1 MNRTFDIQTTIFCSF
16 LKIFSSDFPEKSM
29 KGELLQGFPYLGMG
43 GESPYW
49 GGWGESPPL
58 AENLLIPPLQGKLP
72 Q

>member
-43 GESPYW
+43 GSLPT
-49 GGWGESPPL
+49 GGDGGSPPH
-58 AENLLIPPLQGKLP
+58 
-72 Q
+72 